1 MLTANESVLEEI
13 PPSRL
18 NLRHLPYLQYRNG
31 PVLPIYKFKR
41 TPCAEELRQLT
52 GLLAIR
58 QANNT
63 LIVTG
68 VSFGCVDRELF
79 FQGNHAFE
87 GSLIQQVTLAYDEKY
102 IYTKSGSFGCT
113 IIGRSDYAIAETAA
127 FVWGLESNIQ
137 IMHVHCNE
145 RFDFG
150 AVLNEQLDLLLRNR
164 QSKTELIVSNISP
177 AQAKYITQVPHPIAL
192 ELGNSLGSFSDGGY
206 AFVEALHGRK
216 LPFGSLRLGGEIHAP
231 LGVCFQRLLLCES
244 IDNLEMSCFVGPLLI
259 RELLLASAKAV
270 SFTIDISDSLR
281 LDWTTI
287 EIVPKHVS
295 VEFSSCESVAHV
307 DFIASFLRRL
317 AALGDL
323 VKLKLAL
330 CPKWVRG
337 IPESIAEELIRVID
351 ANQNLEELYMR
362 YTFIEYDKHLG
373 EIYAAMEHHKGLRRF
388 KVDQYLEKVDPTHAM
403 LKQLLKKNRSIEV
416 LNYFGERI
424 TDGDEIDRIY
434 SFNGFLR
441 GSQSLAQ
448 SSTSFVTPLVNEALA
463 RSARGDFQRN
473 ALLMA
478 NHTDALCELAQ
489 YSSFFTMHA

>member
-1 MLTANESVLEEI
+1 M
-13 PPSRL
+13 
-18 NLRHLPYLQYRNG
+18 
-31 PVLPIYKFKR
+31 YKFKR
-41 TPCAEELRQLT
+41 TPCAEELKHLT

-68 VSFGCVDRELF
+68 VSFGCVDREIF

-87 GSLIQQVTLAYDEKY
+87 GSLIQQVALAYDEKY

-127 FVWGLESNIQ
+127 FVWGLESDNQ
-137 IMHVHCNE
+137 TMHVHCNE

-150 AVLNEQLDLLLRNR
+150 VVLNEQLGLLLRNR
-164 QSKTELIVSNISP
+164 QSKIELVVSNISP
-177 AQAKYITQVPHPIAL
+177 VQAKYIAQVPHPIAL
-192 ELGNSLGSFSDGGY
+192 ELGNSLDSFADGGY
-206 AFVEALHGRK
+206 AFVESIQGRES
-216 LPFGSLRLGGEIHAP
+216 PFGSLRLSREIRAP

-244 IDNLEMSCFVGPLLI
+244 IDNLEISCFVGPLLI

-287 EIVPKHVS
+287 EIVPKHLS

-307 DFIASFLRRL
+307 DFIASFLRHL
-317 AALGDL
+317 ATLGDL

-330 CPKWVRG
+330 CPSWVRG

-351 ANQNLEELYMR
+351 ANQNLEELHMR
-362 YTFIEYDKHLG
+362 YTFIEFDEHLG
-373 EIYAAMEHHKGLRRF
+373 EIYATMEHHKGLRRF
-388 KVDQYLEKVDPTHAM
+388 KVDQYLDKVDPGYTI
-403 LKQLLKKNRSIEV
+403 LKQLLQKNRSIEV

-441 GSQSLAQ
+441 GSEGLAQ
-448 SSTSFVTPLVNEALA
+448 SSPSLMTPLVGEALT
-463 RSARGDFQRN
+463 RSASGDFQRN

-478 NHTDALCELAQ
+478 NHTDALLELVQ
-489 YSSFFTMHA
+489 FSLLLTSEVCISSIEEGPTGLDTDNAPASSL